1 MKTAW
6 IAGLLVG
13 ASALALP
20 VAGFAQGAAAVAVD
34 GSTHG
39 GRLKAGEVEVRA
51 KVVEL
56 DVKNRMVV
64 LRGPKGNIV
73 MVDVPADVKGLDQVR
88 VGDEL
93 VFRYAAGAVAK
104 LEKVSGAGTIRENVV
119 TTEKVSAPAGALP
132 GTAGR
137 RTVDVLAEITALD
150 TKARTVTL
158 RGATRTATLQVP
170 PEVDMKAL
178 KVGDD
183 VRAVIVEAAV
193 LEIERPA
200 AAK

>member
-1 MKTAW
+1 M
-6 IAGLLVG
+6 
-13 ASALALP
+13 
-20 VAGFAQGAAAVAVD
+20 
-34 GSTHG
+34 
-39 GRLKAGEVEVRA
+39 
-51 KVVEL
+51 
-56 DVKNRMVV
+56 
-64 LRGPKGNIV
+64 
-73 MVDVPADVKGLDQVR
+73 
-88 VGDEL
+88 
-93 VFRYAAGAVAK
+93 
-104 LEKVSGAGTIRENVV
+104 